1 MLLQTRYLRLALLL
15 CCLTYQPSVSAQ
27 SNNNSIANLT
37 VYTAGIAE
45 FLEERTIELQPGY
58 NTVVWRSLM
67 PRANIRTVRVLAEDA
82 EVVRQDI
89 SYDGAQVNNEKS
101 PVLHLV
107 IQNRGTTAS
116 KRIQI
121 DYLAPGLSWLS
132 DYALVL
138 DAVAKGEAP
147 TAAML
152 DSWVSLYNYTGVDL
166 AAGTVDL
173 VAGEI
178 ALLPDNAPAPPRDYS
193 AQSAMNSMNN
203 SSGYSAPDESG
214 GASFAEVSS
223 LSAFNR
229 FSLGQNLSLN
239 ANTTISRFP
248 IFQRARLTIVQRNV
262 FENTHEA
269 QTLGRGGFIL
279 LPRGLEVRLVAKNS
293 ANAPMAAG
301 LVTIYQRT
309 GTLAQIVGQ
318 DRISFTPQNA
328 EFSVTQGRSGTVFG
342 TRRILD
348 RREVNYRDKD
358 GNNLD
363 KLVTRIEVVLTNRGT
378 RPAEAF
384 VREGIE
390 RNDDNQWK
398 IVESTA
404 PSETLGANT
413 VQFKVGVPAGGKTTI
428 VYTVEC
434 E

>member
-1 MLLQTRYLRLALLL
+1 MRVLSITILV
-15 CCLTYQPSVSAQ
+15 CCLAYQPSARAQ
-27 SNNNSIANLT
+27 SSNKNTSNLT
-37 VYTAGIAE
+37 IYNAGIAE

-58 NTVVWRSLM
+58 NTVEWRSLM

-82 EVVRQDI
+82 EVVRQDVT
-89 SYDGAQVNNEKS
+89 YDGPQVNSEKS

-107 IQNRGTTAS
+107 IQNRGATGR
-116 KRIQI
+116 KRVQV
-121 DYLAPGLSWLS
+121 DYLAPNISWLS

-138 DAVAKGEAP
+138 DSTPTGEAP

-152 DSWVSLYNYTGVDL
+152 DSWVSLYNNSGVDL

-178 ALLPDNAPAPPRDYS
+178 ALLPEGAPAGYRGDYAAQ
-193 AQSAMNSMNN
+193 AQSNIRSSSYESEE
-203 SSGYSAPDESG
+203 SSG
-214 GASFAEVSS
+214 ASYAEVSS

-229 FSLGQNLSLN
+229 FTLGQNINLN
-239 ANTTISRFP
+239 ANALITRFP
-248 IFQRARLTIVQRNV
+248 IFQRAKLNIVQRNV
-262 FENTHEA
+262 FENTHET

-279 LPRGLEVRLVAKNS
+279 LPRGLEVRLVAKNTAS
-293 ANAPMAAG
+293 SPLAAG

-328 EFSVTQGRSGTVFG
+328 EFSVTQGRSATLFG
-342 TRRILD
+342 TRRVLE
-348 RREVNYRDKD
+348 RRVVNYRDKD
-358 GNNLD
+358 NNGHD
-363 KLVTRIEVVLTNRGT
+363 KLVTRVEVILANRGKQ
-378 RPAEAF
+378 PAEAM

-390 RNDDNQWK
+390 RYDDNQWK
-398 IVESTA
+398 IVDGSTQ
-404 PSETLGANT
+404 SEPLGANT
-413 VQFKVGVPAGGKTTI
+413 VQFKVSVPAGGKTTI